1 MLGGGSWGIT
11 LSILLFRNQI
21 PVRLWTRNP
30 EKANRLRE
38 KREDPDRLPGVY
50 LPKRIRVHT
59 DLGEVLAGARW
70 VLLAIPSQALR
81 DVMQQVVQY
90 PHPGKFISASK
101 GIEVET
107 GLRME
112 EVVRDI
118 AGDGIQY
125 AVLSGPSIAREVIQ
139 EVPTSVVVASRNEA
153 YAREVQKLFHQE
165 RFRVYTHSDVTGVEL
180 GGALK
185 NIYAI
190 AAGMVDG
197 LNLGINAKSALLTR
211 ALVEMARFGEAL
223 GAQRQT
229 FYGLSGIGDLIVT
242 AFSRHSRNRY
252 VGEALGEGA
261 NLERILRGMTMVAEG
276 VETTRAVVQVARKR
290 GIEMPIAE
298 VVYDVLQGKIS
309 AREGLDR
316 LVQRPP
322 KSEEEP
328 G

>member
-30 EKANRLRE
+30 EKARRLRE

-50 LPKRIRVHT
+50 IPKRIRIYT
-59 DLGEVLAGARW
+59 DLEKALEGARW

-81 DVMQQVVQY
+81 EVMRQVVQHT
-90 PHPGKFISASK
+90 HPSKCISASK
-101 GIEVET
+101 GIEVAT

-112 EVVRDI
+112 EVVLEET
-118 AGDGIQY
+118 GGGIQY

-139 EVPTSVVVASRNEA
+139 EVPTSVVVAARDEA
-153 YAREVQKLFHQE
+153 YAREVQKLFHQAH
-165 RFRVYTHSDVTGVEL
+165 FRVYTHTDVTGVEL

-261 NLERILRGMTMVAEG
+261 DLQRILRGMTMVAEG
-276 VETTRAVVQVARKR
+276 VETARAVIQVARKR

-298 VVYDVLQGKIS
+298 VVHDVLQGRIS

-316 LVQRPP
+316 LVHRPP

>member
-11 LSILLFRNQI
+11 LSILLYRNQV

-30 EKANRLRE
+30 DKARQLRE
-38 KREDPDRLPGVY
+38 QREDPRRLPGVY
-50 LPKRIRVHT
+50 IPKRIRILD
-59 DLGEVLAGARW
+59 DLEQTLQGARW
-70 VLLAIPSQALR
+70 ILLAIPSQSLR
-81 DVMQQVVQY
+81 QVMQQVVRI
-90 PHPGKFISASK
+90 PFPGRIISASK
-101 GIEVET
+101 GIEVGT

-112 EVVRDI
+112 EVVQEV
-118 AGDGIQY
+118 AGNDVVY

-139 EVPTSVVVASRNEA
+139 EVPTSVVVASRNMA
-153 YAREVQKLFHQE
+153 YAEEVQKLFHQTH
-165 RFRVYTHSDVTGVEL
+165 FRVYTHTDVTGVEL

-197 LNLGINAKSALLTR
+197 LNLGINAKSAMLTR

-261 NLERILRGMTMVAEG
+261 DLQRILQGMTMVAEG
-276 VETTRAVVQVARKR
+276 VETTRAVIRVARKR

-298 VVYDVLQGKIS
+298 VVHDVLSGKIT

-316 LVQRPP
+316 LIHRPP
-322 KSEEEP
+322 KSEEVP